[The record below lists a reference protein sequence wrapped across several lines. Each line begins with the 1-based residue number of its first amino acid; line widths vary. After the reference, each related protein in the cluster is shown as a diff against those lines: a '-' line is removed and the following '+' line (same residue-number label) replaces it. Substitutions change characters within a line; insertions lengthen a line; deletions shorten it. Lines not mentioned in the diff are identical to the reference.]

1 MKKIAVYPGSFD
13 PITNGHIDIIE
24 RGLRMFDELIVLIAY
39 NPNKKTLFSV
49 AERQEMIR
57 NVIKDYNN
65 VRVDCFDGL
74 LVDFVKNVG
83 ANVILRGLRA
93 LSDFEYE
100 FQLALINRR
109 LNREIE
115 TVFLM
120 TGYKWFYT
128 SSTIINEAASL
139 GGSVKGLV
147 PDIVNEK
154 LMEKSFLSAKLYY
167 NIDDYK
173 AAIVALN
180 ICLVDFPETKYREE
194 IMFMLLKSKYLLAEK
209 SIQAKQTE
217 RYQDAVDEY
226 FAFITEFPESK
237 NKKEAED
244 MYQIASQYIKDK
256 ETDKELTDN

>member
-13 PITNGHIDIIE
+13 PITNGHMDIIT

-49 AERQEMIR
+49 DERLEMIR
-57 NVIKDYNN
+57 EVIKEYPN
-65 VRVDCFDGL
+65 VRVDSYDGL
-74 LVDFVKNVG
+74 LVDFVKNAG

-139 GGSVKGLV
+139 GGSVRGLV
-147 PDIVNEK
+147 PDVVNQKLVEK
-154 LMEKSFLSAKLYY
+154 YA
-167 NIDDYK
+167 
-173 AAIVALN
+173 
-180 ICLVDFPETKYREE
+180 R
-194 IMFMLLKSKYLLAEK
+194 
-209 SIQAKQTE
+209 
-217 RYQDAVDEY
+217 
-226 FAFITEFPESK
+226 
-237 NKKEAED
+237 KKEN
-244 MYQIASQYIKDK
+244 I
-256 ETDKELTDN
+256 

>member
-13 PITNGHIDIIE
+13 PITNGHVDIIK

-49 AERQEMIR
+49 EERLEMIR
-57 NVIKDYNN
+57 EVIKDCKN

-74 LVDFVKNVG
+74 LVDFVRNAG

-109 LNREIE
+109 LNRDIE

-147 PDIVNEK
+147 PEIVNQK
-154 LMEKSFLSAKLYY
+154 LLE
-167 NIDDYK
+167 
-173 AAIVALN
+173 
-180 ICLVDFPETKYREE
+180 KYR
-194 IMFMLLKSKYLLAEK
+194 L
-209 SIQAKQTE
+209 
-217 RYQDAVDEY
+217 
-226 FAFITEFPESK
+226 
-237 NKKEAED
+237 
-244 MYQIASQYIKDK
+244 
-256 ETDKELTDN
+256 

>member
-13 PITNGHIDIIE
+13 PITNGHVDIIK
-24 RGLRMFDELIVLIAY
+24 RGLGVFDELIVLIAH

-49 AERQEMIR
+49 EERVEMIQE
-57 NVIKDYNN
+57 VIRDFKN
-65 VRVDCFDGL
+65 VRVDSFDGL
-74 LVDFVKNVG
+74 LVEYVKVAG

-109 LNREIE
+109 LNRDVE

-147 PDIVNEK
+147 PEIVNQKLVEK
-154 LMEKSFLSAKLYY
+154 YS
-167 NIDDYK
+167 YK
-173 AAIVALN
+173 RGIV
-180 ICLVDFPETKYREE
+180 
-194 IMFMLLKSKYLLAEK
+194 
-209 SIQAKQTE
+209 
-217 RYQDAVDEY
+217 
-226 FAFITEFPESK
+226 
-237 NKKEAED
+237 
-244 MYQIASQYIKDK
+244 
-256 ETDKELTDN
+256 

>member
-49 AERQEMIR
+49 AERQDMIR
-57 NVIKDYNN
+57 DVIKDYNN
-65 VRVDCFDGL
+65 VRVDCFAGL
-74 LVDFVKNVG
+74 LVDFVKNAG

-147 PDIVNEK
+147 PDMVNQK
-154 LMEKSFLSAKLYY
+154 LMEKYA
-167 NIDDYK
+167 
-173 AAIVALN
+173 
-180 ICLVDFPETKYREE
+180 C
-194 IMFMLLKSKYLLAEK
+194 
-209 SIQAKQTE
+209 
-217 RYQDAVDEY
+217 
-226 FAFITEFPESK
+226 K
-237 NKKEAED
+237 NKR
-244 MYQIASQYIKDK
+244 
-256 ETDKELTDN
+256 EL